1 MWCVWTHEGREMVAE
16 YVFVCDLLGAW
27 LCDSLSLLCASRP
40 SRVAAAEERRGN
52 VFLMDVCESACEG
65 RGAVAADDS
74 R

>member
-16 YVFVCDLLGAW
+16 YVSCVIFWGRGSVT
-27 LCDSLSLLCASRP
+27 LSLCYVRAGRRVSPRP
-40 SRVAAAEERRGN
+40 RRGEEMF
-52 VFLMDVCESACEG
+52 FLMDVCEERVWV

>member
-16 YVFVCDLLGAW
+16 YVSCVIFWGW